1 MGLTMPQA
9 RQLKEWIDNLWV
21 LLDQDD
27 FNKIVEIFSNA
38 IDRAEQEYEESEEQM
53 KSYQWWRKQKKRVQ
67 KKYTLLLGRYLTPK
81 ELREWYNHRT
91 GRK

>member
-27 FNKIVEIFSNA
+27 FNKIAEIFSNA
-38 IDRAEQEYEESEEQM
+38 IDRAEQEYEESEE
-53 KSYQWWRKQKKRVQ
+53 
-67 KKYTLLLGRYLTPK
+67 
-81 ELREWYNHRT
+81 
-91 GRK
+91 